1 MTEVLRL
8 IGLSQDGSLMPIIMV
23 GVGVW
28 AITSIKHL
36 RSDMA
41 AMNIAL
47 LADHQRL
54 ETRMDRLESALGKVA
69 ADVADLRADVAFLR
83 GRAERDA

>member
-8 IGLSQDGSLMPIIMV
+8 IGLSKDGSLMPIIMV

-28 AITSIKHL
+28 AIMSIRHL
-36 RSDMA
+36 RGDMA
-41 AMNIAL
+41 AMNTAL
-47 LADHQRL
+47 RADHQRL
-54 ETRMDRLESALGKVA
+54 ETRMDRLEGALDKVA

-83 GRAERDA
+83 GRAERSG